1 MKSPNLKKK
10 YLEMLEES
18 PFPTIVARKLGINKS
33 TIYRWKKKD
42 YEFKNKGEDA
52 IQKGRESMTE
62 VVEGVTYTEAK
73 KGNIQAC
80 RLILESN
87 DKRYRKPRSVTP
99 YDSPDERVDGID
111 INIHYTKYNDPDS
124 PDYIPIGSSKLSDSQ
139 A

>member
-42 YEFKNKGEDA
+42 YEFRHKVEDA
-52 IQKGRESMTE
+52 IQRGRESMTE
-62 VVEGVTYTEAK
+62 VVEGVTYSEAK
-73 KGNIQAC
+73 KGNMQAC

-87 DKRYRKPRSVTP
+87 DKRYRKPRQIIP
-99 YDSPDERVDGID
+99 FESPDERID
-111 INIHYTKYNDPDS
+111 DIAVTINYTEYNKHEMPK
-124 PDYIPIGSSKLSDSQ
+124 IPSEVLELEP
-139 A
+139 

>member
-1 MKSPNLKKK
+1 
-10 YLEMLEES
+10 MLEES

-33 TIYRWKKKD
+33 TIYRWKHKD
-42 YEFKNKGEDA
+42 QDFKYDVEDA

-73 KGNIQAC
+73 KGNMQAC

-87 DKRYRKPRSVTP
+87 DKRYRKPRPVIP
-99 YDSPDERVDGID
+99 YDAPDEKVDGID
-111 INIHYTKYNDPDS
+111 INIHLTKYNDPDS
-124 PDYIPIGSSKLSDSQ
+124 PHYIPIDSSKPSDSQ

>member
-18 PFPTIVARKLGINKS
+18 PFPTIVAKKLGINKS

-42 YEFKNKGEDA
+42 YGFRDKVEEA

-73 KGNIQAC
+73 KGNMQAC

-87 DKRYRKPRSVTP
+87 DKRYRKPRQIIP
-99 YDSPDERVDGID
+99 YDSPDQKVDGMNITIVHTKHND
-111 INIHYTKYNDPDS
+111 IGDPRDEDPDLQ
-124 PDYIPIGSSKLSDSQ
+124 P
-139 A
+139 